1 MCDIMI
7 TNSSFTNESKGPHM
21 YVKMNFTGKI
31 NIFACGTDKI
41 QLLAARETNVELE
54 PYHT

>member
-7 TNSSFTNESKGPHM
+7 TNLSFTNESKGPYMH
-21 YVKMNFTGKI
+21 VKINFTGKI
-31 NIFACGTDKI
+31 NIFAYGTDKI

-54 PYHT
+54 QYHT